1 VFVENRETIGIV
13 NVPAPRFT
21 NSIAVPCVLKT
32 PP

>member
-1 VFVENRETIGIV
+1 LVEKRETIGIV

-21 NSIAVPCVLKT
+21 KSIAVPCVLKT